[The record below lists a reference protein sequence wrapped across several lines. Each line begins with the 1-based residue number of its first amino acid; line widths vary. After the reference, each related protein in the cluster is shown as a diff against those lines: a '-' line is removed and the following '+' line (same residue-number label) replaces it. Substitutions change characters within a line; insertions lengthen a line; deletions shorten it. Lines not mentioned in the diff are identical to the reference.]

1 MELEEAEIKEN
12 DKKVEVK
19 VTYDEYKRI
28 RKLFPRKFLKI
39 FLIPSIIWILISL
52 VLLIPDES
60 TEVTTIPELIEGDI
74 AIIFCFLIIE
84 IIISLI
90 FRKINY
96 KKLFKNIDNIDYT
109 LYFYDDFIIKIGE
122 NIKQRIYYSD
132 IKTYRNVD
140 NTLYL
145 KLNNNDIIPITK
157 LNIDNNLI
165 DFIKYSIYK
174 SSIQNVKYDISGYI
188 RKNNKKYKTIEII
201 LIILFVL
208 SLFSVQ
214 IASYFILILNKNNP
228 SYDLEFTKYMYG
240 ALFALPIPL
249 SSFILGII
257 YKNKGIKC
265 LKNIIAGAIMSFIII
280 IISMVSLVPYTMDY
294 YKDYS
299 NINKYKDIIG
309 VELPKEGKYS
319 SIEWDSSYLLS
330 HVSNTAQ
337 FINRDES
344 TKFYEDIKSSDK
356 WITYDKIETTLM
368 NFVPSSLICSTN
380 ENRCYYSIYNEE
392 LNSYNI
398 VPTESGNY
406 HIHAMFYDPDTNR
419 LKIEDFIYQYKEN

>member
-1 MELEEAEIKEN
+1 MKLEEVELKEN

-28 RKLFPRKFLKI
+28 RRLFPRKFLKL
-39 FLIPSIIWILISL
+39 FLISSIVWILISL

-60 TEVTTIPELIEGDI
+60 TEVITIPELIEGDI
-74 AIIFCFLIIE
+74 TVIFCFLIIA
-84 IIISLI
+84 IVISLI
-90 FRKINY
+90 FRKIDY

-109 LYFYDDFIIKIGE
+109 LYFYDDFIIKLGE
-122 NIKQRIYYSD
+122 NIKQRIYYSN
-132 IKTYRNVD
+132 IKTYKNV
-140 NTLYL
+140 NNALYL
-145 KLNNNDIIPITK
+145 KLSNNDIIPIPK
-157 LNIDNNLI
+157 SYGDDLI
-165 DFIKYSIYK
+165 NYIKYSIYG
-174 SSIQNVKYDISGYI
+174 SSNKNVKYDISGYI
-188 RKNNKKYKTIEII
+188 RKDNKKYKAIEII

-214 IASYFILILNKNNP
+214 IGFYFIMILNQNNP
-228 SYDLEFTKYMYG
+228 VYDLEFTKYMYG
-240 ALFALPIPL
+240 TLFALPIPL
-249 SSFILGII
+249 SSLILGII

-265 LKNIIAGAIMSFIII
+265 LKNIIAGAIMSFIIL
-280 IISMVSLVPYTMDY
+280 IISMISLVPYTIDY

-337 FINRDES
+337 FINKDES
-344 TKFYEDIKSSDK
+344 TKFYEDIKRSDN
-356 WITYDKIETTLM
+356 WITYDKIGTTLM

-380 ENRCYYSIYNEE
+380 ENKCYYSIYNEE

-398 VPTESGNY
+398 LPTESGNY

-419 LKIEDFIYQYKEN
+419 LKIEDFIYEYKKD